1 MTNNIDEDYVLINS
15 PLSQQVTL
23 DGKTVTIDIYQ
34 GDDAKW
40 VLEVVDQHNNSTVW
54 DDQFDTDLAAL
65 MEALETIKNEG
76 IDSLIGE
83 ASKAALRLV

>member
-1 MTNNIDEDYVLINS
+1 MSMNSSDDYEVKMS
-15 PLSQQVTL
+15 ALSQQVTL
-23 DGKTVTIDIYQ
+23 DGKAVAIEIYQ

-40 VLEVVDQHNNSTVW
+40 VLEVVDHHNNSTVW